1 MGLGYATA
9 KEEKV
14 VKLGSNYRTKAS
26 RTRIRVGLV
35 ICLAIGL
42 ACANAGDG
50 GGDESASDQSAIA
63 HVDGDPIL
71 LGDVDILIK
80 EQLFAEKFPPGKG
93 DAVLYQARREAI
105 AEIVDSRLLARSAS
119 AASMTEE
126 AWIAQEVAA
135 LPPVG
140 DADVSTFFEE
150 NRTRFNP
157 GTTLETLSDPIRE
170 YLENQKEDEI
180 RAALRENASVEI
192 SLPRQRKT
200 VAAVGYALGP
210 ESAPVTIVEFSDF
223 QCPYCSRVVPTL
235 KELVARY
242 PEQVRIVFRHLPLD
256 FHAQA
261 RGAAQASICAGQQDR
276 FWEYH
281 DLLFANQRTMGRD
294 QLSSYATGL
303 GLDVELFE
311 ACMAAPETDALVAA
325 DLEAAERL
333 GATGTP
339 AFFINGIFLNG
350 AQPLEAFEKLIEEEI
365 ADSKS

>member
-1 MGLGYATA
+1 MKIPGR
-9 KEEKV
+9 
-14 VKLGSNYRTKAS
+14 NYRTKAAQ
-26 RTRIRVGLV
+26 TKIFL
-35 ICLAIGL
+35 CLALSLTIAL

-50 GGDESASDQSAIA
+50 GGDGSASDDSAIA

-71 LGDVDILIK
+71 MSDVDILIK

-105 AEIVDSRLLARSAS
+105 EEIVDSRLLSRSAF

-126 AWIAQEVAA
+126 AWIAQEIASLA
-135 LPPVG
+135 PVS
-140 DADVSTFFEE
+140 DADVTAFFEE
-150 NRTRFNP
+150 NKARFNP
-157 GTTLETLSDPIRE
+157 GASFESLSGPIRE
-170 YLENQKEDEI
+170 YLETQNEEQV
-180 RAALRENASVEI
+180 RTALRENAVVEI

-210 ESAPVTIVEFSDF
+210 ENAPVTIVEFSDF

-242 PEQVRIVFRHLPLD
+242 PEEVRVVFRHLPLD

-261 RGAAQASICAGQQDR
+261 RGAAQASICAGQQDK

-281 DLLFANQRTMGRD
+281 DLLFANQKAMGRD
-294 QLSSYATGL
+294 QLSSFATGL
-303 GLDVELFE
+303 GLDTELFE

-339 AFFINGIFLNG
+339 AFFINGIFLSG